1 MAVEIPVVID
11 IDKAFQDAASRVSA
25 AIRPMQQK
33 IDESVLEVPIEI
45 NRKGDIKEV
54 LDFVGKTSLSMN
66 DLKYAI
72 KSASSELARLKRTG
86 ASEQD
91 IATYT
96 KAVALLKGIR
106 AEWQTNERIASQVG
120 DEELRNLQIQQQYNE
135 ALRMSASTLNN
146 INAKIAGYTAMLNN
160 SDIGSAKFE
169 EAAIQLGKMSRQLQT
184 VQANVKI
191 LGTHF
196 GSIDQ
201 LNAKLQLANQQWN
214 QMARSKKFTADGKLT
229 AEAQALYIQYKKVTE
244 ELRKQGLTMSEML
257 SKEQQRAQKHQ
268 QYLTNRKKEN
278 AILNTTIKTVD
289 ALQAKINVLQ
299 SRLNKTPVGSSA
311 FGTLNQKLRETQRE
325 LVAVQQRMSATGVE
339 MEKADM
345 TFGRL
350 LKRSAYFL
358 GLHAV
363 TRFLNNIRDV
373 TAEFELQ
380 RVALGGII
388 QDSEEANSLF
398 RQIKAAAIQS
408 PFEIKDLVS
417 YTKQLSAY
425 RVETENLFDVT
436 MRLADVSAGLGVDM
450 SRLILAYGQVRAAS
464 VLRGQEL
471 RQFTEAGIPLVDLL
485 AKKFHE
491 LNGRM
496 VSTAE
501 VFDLISKRAVPFE
514 MISEIFEDMTNKG
527 GTFYKMQEK
536 QAETLAGQWSNLK
549 DAVSIMYDEIG
560 NTSTVHGAMTTLIS
574 DAKFLMQNWRTVAT
588 ILKSVGANFLAMKVT
603 SLFIP
608 VLTRNTALAEKA
620 TIALARAEQ
629 LESMQQQKSNVLRSL
644 AITQL
649 NAYSREMT
657 KAAAAH
663 TIFGRSVHQVAAK
676 FLGGGWIG
684 LATTALTV
692 LVGWFISAQQEANR
706 LNKELEKIG
715 TDGSL
720 QINRS
725 VANFQRLANAA
736 VEAADGSNEQNE
748 ALAELERTYSDII
761 PSQNLQIDKL
771 RELKGNYN
779 SLTEAIR
786 QKINMQNLEQK
797 VNAATDYYS
806 GKIQKGRKKS
816 KNLLEQYGL
825 SPEQINAVLD
835 EVELL
840 VDRGMMGI
848 SDTMESRAHTIEGI
862 IKRLTGLEVSL
873 VDTYRYGNERQ
884 FSRPVLTKSAL
895 ALNGLVDTYVAL
907 NDQTE
912 SIEKGMKSMVGT
924 MGTYSDA
931 WEDLQ
936 KEIDAVTVSEKD
948 FGDKYSFSYKKEKI
962 RREVEIMA
970 NAIEEAFAETGIDI
984 SSAFDPKGTIDFEKL
999 NKFAEGSTKWGLQSY
1014 VKHIQDSYEAIVST
1028 NKMVSVVETKFGELA
1043 SAVDLSM
1050 DDVQG
1055 YLLRGEKDVRT
1066 YVKELGD
1073 DLQEAKDK
1081 VSDLTLRAE
1090 QAQKFSIVPAPTEEE
1105 VKKANALVSF
1115 LESLIEWLDAYQKK
1129 TKGSSVAYTQD
1140 PFIKNM
1146 QDRMKFMKD
1155 FQKGYEDLE
1164 NYMSSSAAE
1173 TKEASVMLTRGLS
1186 MGLSAD
1192 EQKRA
1197 AKDLSQWYEDAME
1210 RTFKYLQTSKG
1221 VSGTLQEFL
1230 RRQITGNTNDD
1241 KMMKDFQD
1249 LLQSLFDAKTDFD
1262 TSQATKNIEEAL
1274 KIISDNVKRSETARN
1289 FYQNILNLTGDDDLA
1304 ATLSVSVYGGIGEDF
1319 KDRIRKQLVDA
1330 LGALDEESFAGLD
1343 DPIRKAFQS
1352 GDYEYLVKNLEK
1364 VPEKLREVVKI
1375 VAADAEKYNA
1385 DIMQDFAKLVEK
1397 FGTTEEK
1404 IATIRAKAQ
1413 QEIER
1418 TISAAVTAAGS
1429 AESKEQADAI
1439 LARAESIV
1447 KALEAQMD
1455 LDVFKQ
1461 TDEYINFFS
1470 EINTMTA
1477 EQAALVRGEV
1487 RAAYI
1492 KAFQDGALSASQLAK
1507 ELRAI
1512 DTQFKKLSEHS
1523 SLLGSYLSGGVDKA
1537 IEKLQEYADT
1547 IQILGSKISS
1557 GKSLNEGEQ
1566 NFVTNMLGAFGGKF
1580 GGDSLKGI
1588 ESFQDLMSTFSQN
1601 GKGVQAA
1608 GEAFSQM
1615 GEGMS
1620 AMAAEG
1626 GGALAIVD
1634 MIVKAVNQTIIAIQ
1648 SVIDEL
1654 NKMRSPDKQIAGWFR
1669 YVSDFNKYAYSAWEN
1684 LKSGNLA
1691 GMAADVINSIVSIFN
1706 NVQLGKVNRLN
1717 KKIEE
1722 QQDILDDLKYS
1733 YGRLEAAMAKAFGN
1747 DYVESYNRQLDNLL
1761 AQQEAYLRQAELER
1775 KKGKSSDKEK
1785 IKEYENAAR
1794 DTADQIADMQSQL
1807 SEFFA
1812 GTDLTSAATDFAEA
1826 WIEAYKQFG
1835 STTDAMKEKFQ
1846 DMIENM
1852 ITNSLA
1858 AKLMQSILQPLFDE
1872 IDQMALSGNELSA
1885 SEIGQIAAEAP
1896 DYINR
1901 INNAMTTLM
1910 NQMAAAG
1917 YNVRQQ
1923 AGSFTGISRS
1933 IAGASEESING
1944 LAAGINTQNFYISY
1958 VPTISANVAA
1968 ILSVLGGSPASPNA
1982 APNAEEG
1989 PSYEDQML
1997 MYTAYL
2003 PQMHDDMAA
2012 VRQMLERVIKPL
2024 GVSATHYV
2032 AIR

>member
-1 MAVEIPVVID
+1 MAVEIPVYVD
-11 IDKAFQDAASRVSA
+11 IQGAFDRAVRDIPKEMPKLEKIISSNALK
-25 AIRPMQQK
+25 MK
-33 IDESVLEVPIEI
+33 IDVGGTDMSIRRILTDTTMSAKELDRALQAVRRAFDDAVKKGANNTRTSVTVNNLAKAYGLLEQRI
-45 NRKGDIKEV
+45 KGV
-54 LDFVGKTSLSMN
+54 YNSN
-66 DLKYAI
+66 
-72 KSASSELARLKRTG
+72 
-86 ASEQD
+86 
-91 IATYT
+91 
-96 KAVALLKGIR
+96 AVA
-106 AEWQTNERIASQVG
+106 
-120 DEELRNLQIQQQYNE
+120 
-135 ALRMSASTLNN
+135 
-146 INAKIAGYTAMLNN
+146 AMRLE
-160 SDIGSAKFE
+160 DPITK
-169 EAAIQLGKMSRQLQT
+169 
-184 VQANVKI
+184 V
-191 LGTHF
+191 
-196 GSIDQ
+196 
-201 LNAKLQLANQQWN
+201 NAKLTTLRQKLA
-214 QMARSKKFTADGKLT
+214 
-229 AEAQALYIQYKKVTE
+229 
-244 ELRKQGLTMSEML
+244 GLTIGSEAFNKTNYEIKIQEDRLRRLNNQLEMYKLQSIKANAEVAESSARTTRNLGSQSTML
-257 SKEQQRAQKHQ
+257 SQ
-268 QYLTNRKKEN
+268 
-278 AILNTTIKTVD
+278 IKSLAASYVSIF
-289 ALQAKINVLQ
+289 AAGRFIKNV
-299 SRLNKTPVGSSA
+299 
-311 FGTLNQKLRETQRE
+311 RE
-325 LVAVQQRMSATGVE
+325 
-339 MEKADM
+339 
-345 TFGRL
+345 
-350 LKRSAYFL
+350 
-358 GLHAV
+358 V
-363 TRFLNNIRDV
+363 TS
-373 TAEFELQ
+373 EFELQ
-380 RVALGGII
+380 KVALGGII
-388 QDSEEANSLF
+388 QDTAKADILF
-398 RQIKAAAIQS
+398 RQIKATAIES

-425 RVETENLFDVT
+425 RVETDNLFDVT
-436 MRLADVSAGLGVDM
+436 KRLADVSAGLGVGMD
-450 SRLILAYGQVRAAS
+450 RLILAYGQVRAAS

-514 MISEIFEDMTNKG
+514 MIAEIFEDMTNKG

-536 QAETLAGQWSNLK
+536 QAETLAGQWSNLR
-549 DAVSIMYDEIG
+549 DALSIMYDEIG
-560 NTSTVHGAMTTLIS
+560 NTSTVHNAMTTLIS
-574 DAKFLMQNWRTVAT
+574 DAKYLMQNWRTVASA
-588 ILKSVGANFLAMKVT
+588 LKSVGIAYATVKLA

-608 VLTRNTALAEKA
+608 RLTLDTELAAKA
-620 TIALARAEQ
+620 THALERAQKMESAQQSKSSFVRSMTIKQ
-629 LESMQQQKSNVLRSL
+629 LR
-644 AITQL
+644 T
-649 NAYSREMT
+649 YSKLTME
-657 KAAAAH
+657 AAAAQ
-663 TIFGRSVHQVAAK
+663 TAIGRGAKNLAAM
-676 FLGGGWIG
+676 FVGGGWIG
-684 LATTALTV
+684 LAATAVGL
-692 LVGWFISAQQEANR
+692 LVHLITSAGQEANR
-706 LNKELEKIG
+706 LGKELEKIG
-715 TDGSL
+715 TDGAI

-725 VANFQRLANAA
+725 VANFERLAKAA
-736 VEAADGSNEQNE
+736 VDAADGSNEQNE
-748 ALAELERTYSDII
+748 ALSELERTYSDII

-848 SDTMESRAHTIEGI
+848 GDTMSARAHTIEGI

-884 FSRPVLTKSAL
+884 FSRPILTKSAL

-907 NDQTE
+907 HDQTE

-970 NAIEEAFAETGIDI
+970 HAIEEAFADTGIDI

-1014 VKHIQDSYEAIVST
+1014 VKHIQDSYESIVST
-1028 NKMVSVVETKFGELA
+1028 NKMVAVVETKFRELA

-1081 VSDLTLRAE
+1081 VSDLTLLAE
-1090 QAQKFSIVPAPTEEE
+1090 QAQKSSDIPAPTKEE

-1115 LESLIEWLDAYQKK
+1115 LESAIEWLDAYKKK
-1129 TKGSSVAYTQD
+1129 TKGSSIAYTQD

-1164 NYMSSSAAE
+1164 NYMSSSAAA

-1197 AKDLSQWYEDAME
+1197 AEDLSQWYEDAME

-1221 VSGTLQEFL
+1221 VSGTRQEFL

-1241 KMMKDFQD
+1241 KMLKDFQD

-1262 TSQATKNIEEAL
+1262 TSQTTKNIEEAL
-1274 KIISDNVKRSETARN
+1274 KIISDNVKRSETARD
-1289 FYQNILNLTGDDDLA
+1289 FYKNILDLTGDDDLA
-1304 ATLSVSVYGGIGEDF
+1304 ATLSFSVYGGIGEDF
-1319 KDRIRKQLVDA
+1319 KDRIRKQLVDS
-1330 LGALDEESFAGLD
+1330 LSSLDAESFAGLD
-1343 DPIRKAFQS
+1343 DSIRNAFDE
-1352 GDYEYLVKNLEK
+1352 GDYEYLVSNLDK
-1364 VPEKLREVVKI
+1364 VPKELRQVVKD
-1375 VAADAEKYNA
+1375 VATDAEKYNA
-1385 DIMQDFAKLVEK
+1385 DWVTDLIKTYQKAKTYEERITDIKNRETQKRKEIAESDLSPEQQAIYTAASREKENRDITAVQVEALK
-1397 FGTTEEK
+1397 DTYEWGKAFEDLDRIGNVTLKNLRAQIEALIESQKEFLSPEQLKTLTDALEKIKTTQTQRDPLRTVASSGARAMMIAPAVYNKAGTKGFDKAISKIKEFNETANETDKIDLQHLEDEFMDANETMTDGIAAVGDYMDQWK
-1404 IATIRAKAQ
+1404 RVVDVVSDAFNLDDVPILGETLQGVSDSLSFVAAILPVIITLNSILNGVLMMNPFIAMAAAIIATIG
-1413 QEIER
+1413 
-1418 TISAAVTAAGS
+1418 AVVGL
-1429 AESKEQADAI
+1429 I
-1439 LARAESIV
+1439 
-1447 KALEAQMD
+1447 
-1455 LDVFKQ
+1455 
-1461 TDEYINFFS
+1461 
-1470 EINTMTA
+1470 
-1477 EQAALVRGEV
+1477 
-1487 RAAYI
+1487 
-1492 KAFQDGALSASQLAK
+1492 
-1507 ELRAI
+1507 
-1512 DTQFKKLSEHS
+1512 
-1523 SLLGSYLSGGVDKA
+1523 
-1537 IEKLQEYADT
+1537 
-1547 IQILGSKISS
+1547 
-1557 GKSLNEGEQ
+1557 
-1566 NFVTNMLGAFGGKF
+1566 
-1580 GGDSLKGI
+1580 KGI
-1588 ESFQDLMSTFSQN
+1588 
-1601 GKGVQAA
+1601 
-1608 GEAFSQM
+1608 
-1615 GEGMS
+1615 
-1620 AMAAEG
+1620 
-1626 GGALAIVD
+1626 
-1634 MIVKAVNQTIIAIQ
+1634 VNA
-1648 SVIDEL
+1648 
-1654 NKMRSPDKQIAGWFR
+1654 
-1669 YVSDFNKYAYSAWEN
+1669 
-1684 LKSGNLA
+1684 
-1691 GMAADVINSIVSIFN
+1691 
-1706 NVQLGKVNRLN
+1706 KVEKLN
-1717 KKIEE
+1717 KKIED
-1722 QQDILDDLKYS
+1722 QAALLDDLEYQ
-1733 YGRLEAAMAKAFGN
+1733 YDRLEKAMEKAFGN
-1747 DYVESYNRQLDNLL
+1747 DYVENYSKQMENLA
-1761 AQQEAYLRQAELER
+1761 AQQEAYLEQARLER
-1775 KKGKSSDKEK
+1775 EKGKKTDEDKVK
-1785 IKEYENAAR
+1785 DYEESAR
-1794 DTADQIADMQSQL
+1794 DTADKIADMQSQL

-1812 GTDLTSAATDFAEA
+1812 GMDLSSAATEFAEA

-1846 DMIENM
+1846 EMIENM